1 MGNTK
6 TYTVVSAGGQDILVA
21 SHGDA
26 RSRGTFERSYE
37 CVACGEVF
45 QESDIIAFRGKT
57 YGVPCGCYKDIRS
70 ILRHEKGES
79 APLERRKEII

>member
-6 TYTVVSAGGQDILVA
+6 TYTVVTAGGQDILVA

-45 QESDIIAFRGKT
+45 QESQVVAFRGKT
-57 YGVPCGCYKDIRS
+57 YGIPCGCYTDVRS
-70 ILRHEKGES
+70 ILRHERGEN
-79 APLERRKEII
+79 PLVRERREVI